1 MKKLICLLTC
11 LFSLTLTYA
20 NNLPVDSKAPDFK
33 LMDIQGREVQLEKL
47 KGKWVVLEWF
57 NKGCPFVKKHYDSNN
72 MQSLQKKYIDKGVT
86 WITIISSAE
95 GKQGY
100 ESDRETA
107 ETAKTLKASPTHI
120 LRDTD
125 GKIGKAFIA
134 KTTPHM
140 FIISPEQKIVY
151 QGAIDDNSSSDP
163 ADIPTSKNYLSSALD
178 EALQGKSVTVKKSKP
193 YGCSVKY

>member
-1 MKKLICLLTC
+1 MKKLFWVFTC
-11 LFSLTLTYA
+11 FLAISLTHA

-33 LMDIQGREVQLEKL
+33 LMDVQGKEVHLEKL

-72 MQSLQKKYIDKGVT
+72 MQALQKKYIDKGVT

-100 ESDRETA
+100 ESDKETIETA
-107 ETAKTLKASPTHI
+107 NALKASPTHI

-125 GKIGKAFIA
+125 GKIGQAYMA

-140 FIISPEQKIVY
+140 FVIAPDQKIVY

-163 ADIPTSKNYLSSALD
+163 ADIPNSKNYLSSALD
-178 EALQGKSVTVKKSKP
+178 EALQGKNVTVKKSKP